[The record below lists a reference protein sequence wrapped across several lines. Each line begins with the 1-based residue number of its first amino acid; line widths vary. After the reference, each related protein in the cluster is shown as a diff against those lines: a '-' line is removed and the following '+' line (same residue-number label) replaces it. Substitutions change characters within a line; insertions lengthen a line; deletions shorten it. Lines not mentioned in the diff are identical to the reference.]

1 MESRVFVCEGSDG
14 RCVAGTLEPPAT
26 TPRGWAIFAHCFT
39 CGKNSLAAA
48 RISRALARAGVGVL
62 RFDFAGSGESG
73 TTPEHPLYA
82 TNVCDLIAAVQAMA
96 AAGMPPDRK
105 STRLNSSH

>member
-1 MESRVFVCEGSDG
+1 MQSRVFVFDGSDG

-82 TNVCDLIAAVQAMA
+82 TTGCDLIAAVPAMEA
-96 AAGMPPDRK
+96 DRQSVGSGK
-105 STRLNSSH
+105 SV